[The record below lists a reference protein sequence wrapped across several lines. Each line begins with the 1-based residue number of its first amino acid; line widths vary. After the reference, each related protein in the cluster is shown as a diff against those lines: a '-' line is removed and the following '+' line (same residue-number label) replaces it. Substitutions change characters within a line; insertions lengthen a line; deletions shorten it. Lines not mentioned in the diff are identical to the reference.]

1 MKRLLGKITFISL
14 AFIGTIMAG
23 CTDELTTG
31 SFVNISDT
39 DVLGNASQLD
49 KVLTSA
55 YKQLYFNTDKGD
67 RVYAGLPGLQ
77 MYVDV
82 GGADIISHTNMG
94 GDQVTAYQY
103 SNAKTQADGNASMI
117 WSMCYN
123 VINRANIILTNVD
136 AAAGDETQKKHIKG
150 QALAMRGIQYFHL
163 IQNYQ

>member
-14 AFIGTIMAG
+14 AFIGTIMTG

-82 GGADIISHTNMG
+82 GGADIIIRMLRRRRREMHP
-94 GDQVTAYQY
+94 
-103 SNAKTQADGNASMI
+103 
-117 WSMCYN
+117 
-123 VINRANIILTNVD
+123 
-136 AAAGDETQKKHIKG
+136 
-150 QALAMRGIQYFHL
+150 
-163 IQNYQ
+163 